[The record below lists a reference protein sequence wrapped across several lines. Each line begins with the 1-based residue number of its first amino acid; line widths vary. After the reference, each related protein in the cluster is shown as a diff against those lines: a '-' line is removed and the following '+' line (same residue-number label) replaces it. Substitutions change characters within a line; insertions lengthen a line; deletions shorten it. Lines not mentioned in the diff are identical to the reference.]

1 MGAWTKGEKPD
12 LAALIKN
19 YLAKT
24 CSFGSILK
32 ENMYNFSVEFL
43 PDLFSKKSSQE
54 FLVYQFLI
62 DKKRFICYQSDDT
75 VGGTGNEVGDES
87 EDRILS
93 FSIVLVSNNCV
104 ADLKFVE
111 SSLIHFGKVLS
122 YMEEKDRYLSRTW
135 KEISDQ
141 NSEFISKVSHLGS
154 QNSDSK
160 KASGSIMHEYHEKT
174 KNIKLFQILKKYFN
188 TLNLDGPTQ
197 MEVFPN

>member
-1 MGAWTKGEKPD
+1 MGAPPKHEKPD

-62 DKKRFICYQSDDT
+62 DKKRFICYQSNDT
-75 VGGTGNEVGDES
+75 VGSTVDQNDGES
-87 EDRILS
+87 EDKILS

-104 ADLKFVE
+104 AD
-111 SSLIHFGKVLS
+111 
-122 YMEEKDRYLSRTW
+122 
-135 KEISDQ
+135 
-141 NSEFISKVSHLGS
+141 
-154 QNSDSK
+154 
-160 KASGSIMHEYHEKT
+160 
-174 KNIKLFQILKKYFN
+174 
-188 TLNLDGPTQ
+188 
-197 MEVFPN
+197 